1 MNESS
6 RLLSSLNPSFSDVAA
21 VHPHLRGLLSDL
33 TLSADG
39 TPDLASWNRFVAAVD
54 RGYRQIA
61 ETGFDPAHG
70 TRGWSAFENLFQMSP
85 IPLMEQDYTHLEVWM
100 DSLREKGIREI
111 VDFLAEDVEA
121 IRAVVPKIRLVA
133 ANPAAIE
140 AVGIPLSQ
148 FIGPIDP
155 AIVNEG
161 SVPGWISQ
169 FNAVWNRIPVSRV
182 AFRAATRAGK
192 EYDAET
198 ILSAPVLNGEPDFSR
213 AVLTLIDVT
222 NHRNEERRML
232 ELIEAKNSFLA
243 SLSHEIRTPLTAI
256 VGFAQLL
263 DDEESG
269 LSEDDRRL
277 MVSSIG
283 QQAHEVTGLIEDLL
297 VVARNE
303 LAEVD
308 IFETTVNVADQ
319 LEQTLEAGGSFTSE
333 VVIECDAESPEALG
347 DPGRIRQILRNLLT
361 NAERYGGPEVRVRV
375 AGCDG
380 KVVVSVMDNGS
391 GIPADDWERVFEP
404 YQRAHVVRDRP
415 ESVGIGLAISRQLAE
430 RMGGTLNYRYHDNH
444 SIFSLT
450 LRAATA

>member
-1 MNESS
+1 
-6 RLLSSLNPSFSDVAA
+6 
-21 VHPHLRGLLSDL
+21 
-33 TLSADG
+33 
-39 TPDLASWNRFVAAVD
+39 
-54 RGYRQIA
+54 
-61 ETGFDPAHG
+61 
-70 TRGWSAFENLFQMSP
+70 
-85 IPLMEQDYTHLEVWM
+85 MEQDYTELEIWM

-111 VDFLAEDVEA
+111 VDFLGEDIEA
-121 IRAVVPKIRLVA
+121 IRAVVPKIKLVA

-148 FIGPIDP
+148 FKGPIDP
-155 AIVNEG
+155 GIVNEG
-161 SVPGWISQ
+161 SVPGWVSQ

-182 AFRAATRAGK
+182 AFRAATRAGN
-192 EYDAET
+192 EFDAES

-213 AVLTLIDVT
+213 AVLTIIDVT

-232 ELIEAKNSFLA
+232 ELMEAKNSFLA
-243 SLSHEIRTPLTAI
+243 SVSHEIRTPLTAI

-263 DDEESG
+263 GDEEAG
-269 LSEDDRRL
+269 LGEGDRQL
-277 MVSSIG
+277 MVTSIG
-283 QQAHEVTGLIEDLL
+283 QQAHEVMSLIEDLL

-308 IFETTVNVADQ
+308 IFETTVNVVEQ
-319 LEQTLEAGGSFTSE
+319 LKQTLEAGGSFTSE
-333 VVIECDAESPEALG
+333 VVIDCEPEAPEALG

-361 NAERYGGPEVRVRV
+361 NAERYGGPEVRVTV

-380 KVVVSVMDNGS
+380 NVVVSVSDNGS
-391 GIPADDWERVFEP
+391 GIPADDRERVFEP
-404 YQRAHVVRDRP
+404 YQSAHAVGDQP

-430 RMGGTLNYRYHDNH
+430 RMGGTLDYRYEDNH

>member
-1 MNESS
+1 MT
-6 RLLSSLNPSFSDVAA
+6 
-21 VHPHLRGLLSDL
+21 DL
-33 TLSADG
+33 TYSADG
-39 TPDLASWNRFVAAVD
+39 TPDVGSWNRFVEAVD
-54 RGYRQIA
+54 RGYREID
-61 ETGFDPAHG
+61 GFDPAYG

-85 IPLMEQDYTHLEVWM
+85 IPLMEQDYTQLEAWM
-100 DSLREKGIREI
+100 DELRDGEVRDI
-111 VDFLAEDVEA
+111 EDYLGGDIEA
-121 IRAVVPKIRLVA
+121 IRAVVPKIMIVA

-140 AVGIPLSQ
+140 AVGIPLAQ
-148 FIGPIDP
+148 FKGPIDP
-155 AIVNEG
+155 GIVNEG
-161 SVPGWISQ
+161 SEPGWVSQ

-182 AFRAATRAGK
+182 AFKAATRAGK
-192 EYDAET
+192 EFDAES

-263 DDEESG
+263 GDEESG

-303 LAEVD
+303 LGEVD
-308 IFETTVNVADQ
+308 IFETTVNVVDQ

-333 VVIECDAESPEALG
+333 VVIESDADSPEALG

-404 YQRAHVVRDRP
+404 YQRAHVVRDQP

-430 RMGGTLNYRYHDNH
+430 RMGGTLNYRYQDNH
-444 SIFSLT
+444 SIFSLS

>member
-1 MNESS
+1 MDE
-6 RLLSSLNPSFSDVAA
+6 
-21 VHPHLRGLLSDL
+21 LR
-33 TLSADG
+33 DG
-39 TPDLASWNRFVAAVD
+39 EVRD
-54 RGYRQIA
+54 I
-61 ETGFDPAHG
+61 E
-70 TRGWSAFENLFQMSP
+70 
-85 IPLMEQDYTHLEVWM
+85 DYLGG
-100 DSLREKGIREI
+100 DI
-111 VDFLAEDVEA
+111 EA
-121 IRAVVPKIRLVA
+121 IRAVVPKIMIVA

-140 AVGIPLSQ
+140 AVGIPLAQ
-148 FIGPIDP
+148 FKGPIDP
-155 AIVNEG
+155 GIVNEG
-161 SVPGWISQ
+161 SEPGWVSQ

-182 AFRAATRAGK
+182 AFKAATRAGK
-192 EYDAET
+192 EFDAES

-263 DDEESG
+263 GDEESG

-303 LAEVD
+303 LGEVD
-308 IFETTVNVADQ
+308 IFETTVNVVDQ

-333 VVIECDAESPEALG
+333 VVIESDADSPEALG

-404 YQRAHVVRDRP
+404 YQRAHVVRDQP

-430 RMGGTLNYRYHDNH
+430 RMGGTLNYRYQDNH
-444 SIFSLT
+444 SIFSLS